1 MSNVTILNNNRSSL
15 FMDVVSRIHDVAKYY
30 EGQGNEWSQLLFG
43 GKDVHPNVA
52 VWNIDESSQI
62 TIVHSPVA
70 PMPLATS
77 VEIFYTVGTNNVK
90 TMDTIKTWYVYEPHH
105 VEDFHSWVVKEFLK

>member
-52 VWNIDESSQI
+52 VWNIDEKALSE
-62 TIVHSPVA
+62 PVCLGNVVGKA
-70 PMPLATS
+70 LRTSKNATGSGLSFSEKLAQ
-77 VEIFYTVGTNNVK
+77 E
-90 TMDTIKTWYVYEPHH
+90 
-105 VEDFHSWVVKEFLK
+105 